1 MASKKLTSKEQFL
14 QFASGLK
21 RVEACDVC
29 GAKVFV
35 RVMSGSQRESYEA
48 FVMSKQGKDGK
59 IGDIKGL
66 RSKLVSLTLCDAEG
80 ALLDISPDE
89 VNEMDGLLVEE
100 LFSAAQRVNKLGDAG
115 SGEAEKN

>member
-1 MASKKLTSKEQFL
+1 MAAKKLTSKEQFL

-21 RVEACDVC
+21 RVEAVEVF
-29 GAKVFV
+29 GAKAFI

-80 ALLDISPDE
+80 NLLDVSPDE

-115 SGEAEKN
+115 AGEAEKN

>member
-1 MASKKLTSKEQFL
+1 MTAKKLTSRDQFI
-14 QFASGLK
+14 QFASALK
-21 RVEACDVC
+21 RVEACDVF
-29 GAKVFV
+29 GAKVFI
-35 RVMSGSQRESYEA
+35 RVMSGAQREIYEA

-66 RSKLVSLTLCDAEG
+66 RAKLVSLTLCDADG

-89 VNEMDGLLVEE
+89 VNEMDGLFVEE

-115 SGEAEKN
+115 TGEAEKN